1 VDLGLVGRTNAGKT
15 ALFNLITGSSA
26 EVAPYPFTT
35 REALRGVAEVPDAR
49 IDAIADAQDIPRRVR
64 AQVQVVDIPGLAAG
78 AGQGEGLGGKALG
91 ELRQTDA
98 LIHVIRGFANREVPH
113 PEDAIDPVPDAEAID
128 LELMLADREQVE
140 RRLEKVRKGAK
151 SGDAAARTELGLL
164 AQLAAALDAGT
175 PLRMA
180 ADQDARVLAAD
191 MGLLTAKPVLYV
203 LNTDDPGDP
212 PADLATYAA
221 ARGSQAVALA
231 VGTELELAQLGDEEA
246 AELAVEMEL
255 GEVRGADAM
264 VRAAYE
270 LLDLVTFFTGSG
282 PPEARAWPIRR
293 GLTADRAAGK
303 IHSDMERGFI
313 RAEVVPWEDLVRAG
327 SFAKAREAAQVRM
340 EGKDYIVQEGDVMQ
354 IRFAV

>member
-35 REALRGVAEVPDAR
+35 REALRGMAEVPDPR

-78 AGQGEGLGGKALG
+78 AGQGEGLGGRALG
-91 ELRQTDA
+91 ELRQMDA
-98 LIHVIRGFANREVPH
+98 LIHVIRGFANHEVPH
-113 PEDAIDPVPDAEAID
+113 PDDAIDPVADAEAID
-128 LELMLADREQVE
+128 LELLLADREQVE
-140 RRLEKVRKGAK
+140 RRLEKVRKSAK
-151 SGDAAARTELGLL
+151 SGDPAARAELGLL
-164 AQLAAALDAGT
+164 EQLADDLDAGK
-175 PLRMA
+175 PLRMVG
-180 ADQDARVLAAD
+180 DDDARALAAD
-191 MGLLTAKPVLYV
+191 MGLLTVKPVLYV
-203 LNTDDPGDP
+203 LNADDPGDP
-212 PADLATYAA
+212 PADLAAYAA
-221 ARGSQAVALA
+221 SRNAQAIALA
-231 VGTELELAQLGDEEA
+231 VGTELELAQLSDEEA
-246 AELAVEMEL
+246 AELAAEMEL
-255 GEVRGADAM
+255 GEVRGADAV

-313 RAEVVPWEDLVRAG
+313 RAEVVPWDDLVRAG
-327 SFAKAREAAQVRM
+327 SFARAREAAQVRM
-340 EGKDYIVQEGDVMQ
+340 EGKDYVVQEGDVMQ